1 MTRTVLLSV
10 LLLSA
15 CRQAAPAPKAAGSV
29 TAQPGSQSATSVT
42 GPVLETMDAA
52 PYTYVRVKGPA
63 GDIWAAAPQ
72 FPVKVGD
79 RVVVPLEMA
88 MQNFKS
94 QTLNREFPLVYFA
107 TSIPREGE
115 APAPGAGMPQM
126 MSGHGS
132 SAGAAPSQPI
142 APMDAPQGGKTIAEV
157 WANRKAL
164 GGQSITVRGKVVK
177 FNGGI
182 LGHNWV
188 HLQDGTGKSA
198 DQSNDLTVTLP
209 EDVTVGVGETI
220 TVTGTLT
227 LDKDFGAGYAYPAIV
242 ENARVSGKS

>member
-1 MTRTVLLSV
+1 MTRGIVLSV

-15 CRQAAPAPKAAGSV
+15 CKQAAPPAQNAA
-29 TAQPGSQSATSVT
+29 AQSASQSETSVT
-42 GPVLETMDAA
+42 GPVLETVDAA
-52 PYTYVRVKGPA
+52 PYTYVRVKGQN

-88 MQNFKS
+88 MKNFKS
-94 QTLNREFPLVYFA
+94 QTLNREFPIVYFA

-115 APAPGAGMPQM
+115 APAAGAGMPQM
-126 MSGHGS
+126 MSGHGAS
-132 SAGAAPSQPI
+132 AAGAAPSQPI

-157 WANRKAL
+157 WAKRKTL
-164 GGQSITVRGKVVK
+164 GGQPVTVRGRVVK

-182 LGHNWV
+182 LGHNWI

-198 DQSNDLTVTLP
+198 DQSHDLTVTLA
-209 EDVTVGVGETI
+209 EDVTVAVGETI

-227 LDKDFGAGYAYPAIV
+227 LDKDFGAGYAYPAIL
-242 ENARVSGKS
+242 ENARVAGKS